1 MKQTLLISG
10 FSLAALGAAAQ
21 QDTTRKR
28 EVNVTAS
35 FQPVLREAGKINF
48 GATPPVAD
56 TTRPKLVYTIPNQN
70 LVFGYQPGSLKPL
83 ALNVDSIVRWD
94 GWNYVKLGYGTQ
106 KTPYVETGLSAGD
119 PSKAAVNLYGNF
131 YSSQGKLPNQEVRHG
146 RVDLMGYT
154 KAGPNH
160 EVNGRIGYSDD
171 QFYRYGYPDSLSF
184 PKDSLSAHYSNS
196 RARIGLRSL
205 GSNAYGI
212 SYSPEASFNTF
223 TDHRDNSEMTTY
235 LSLPLRKSLEGR
247 FAVDLGLDGQL
258 TSFKGATKNNS
269 NSKWFQV
276 SPSLQ
281 VKTAAI
287 YLQAGL
293 RPSWD
298 NGAFKLMPNVLAEVG
313 TADKTLAVIAGWTG
327 HLRTNS
333 FQYMSGY
340 NPFIDA
346 PLSVNNSRL
355 EEIYGGIKGTVADH
369 FSYLLRGGVN
379 KYTNLPLYVNSGKG
393 GKSFTVLYEPQ
404 MSALN
409 IHGELGYSVGERFSL
424 RSVVEANHFTGMDI
438 YEEAYGLPTFEWT
451 TALRLQVLR
460 DLYVKGDIYAF
471 DGVSYREG
479 TENKKQ
485 NGGLDASAGLEFTV
499 YKNLKL
505 WAQFNNIFNKNYQR
519 WNQYP
524 TYGFQFL
531 GGIVF
536 SFAQNRK

>member
-10 FSLAALGAAAQ
+10 FSLATMSLAAQ
-21 QDTTRKR
+21 KDTARKH

-48 GATPPVAD
+48 GATPPAAD
-56 TTRPKLVYTIPNQN
+56 TARPQLAYNIPNQN
-70 LVFGYQPGSLKPL
+70 LLFGYQPGALKPL
-83 ALNVDSIVRWD
+83 ALNVDSILRWD
-94 GWNYVKLGYGTQ
+94 NWNYVKLGYGTQ
-106 KTPYVETGLSAGD
+106 HTPYVETGLSAGD
-119 PSKAAVNLYGNF
+119 PSKAAANVYGNF
-131 YSSQGKLPNQEVRHG
+131 YSSKGKLPNQDVRHG
-146 RVDLMGYT
+146 RIDALGYA
-154 KAGPNH
+154 KAGANH

-171 QFYRYGYPDSLSF
+171 QYYRYGHPDSLSF
-184 PKDSLSAHYSNS
+184 PKDSLSAHYSNF
-196 RARIGLRSL
+196 RARLGVRSL
-205 GSNAYGI
+205 ASTAYGI
-212 SYSPEASFNTF
+212 GYAPEARFDAFS
-223 TDHRDNSEMTTY
+223 DHRSNSETNTY
-235 LSLPLRKSLEGR
+235 LSLPLRKSIEGR

-258 TSFKGATKNNS
+258 TSFRGAGKNNS
-269 NSKWFQV
+269 NSNWFQV
-276 SPSLQ
+276 SPSLL
-281 VKTAAI
+281 VKTATI

-298 NGAFKLMPNVLAEVG
+298 NGNFKLMPNVLAEVG

-327 HLRTNS
+327 RLRTNS
-333 FQYMSGY
+333 FQYLAGV
-340 NPFIDA
+340 NPFIEA
-346 PLSVNNSRL
+346 PLAVNNSRL

-379 KYTNLPLYVNSGKG
+379 KYTNLPLYVNSGTG

-404 MSALN
+404 MSSLN
-409 IHGELGYSVGERFSL
+409 IHGELGYTVGERFSL
-424 RSVVEANHFTGMDI
+424 RSVVNANHFTGKDV

-479 TENKKQ
+479 AENKKQ
-485 NGGLDASAGLEFTV
+485 NGAFDASAGLEFTV

-505 WAQFNNIFNKNYQR
+505 WAQFNNLFNKTYQR

-536 SFAQNRK
+536 SFAQIRK